1 MSGQLE
7 AIKKA
12 SFFIEKK
19 NYNEAKKILLEFAEN
34 NKNTKLD
41 IKFFFTMYLVSSGLK
56 DIKNSK
62 RYLEKCLKIDDE
74 NHIALNNLANI
85 YLKEGNLI
93 KAEKFYLKALNLNK
107 NYLLAIVN
115 LAILYQD
122 IGKLDV
128 SKKFYLRAIELAPK
142 RISLYFNL
150 SRIDENFIDDEKINY
165 LINLLKNEK
174 TELSELS
181 YGYFI
186 LANYER
192 KKKNF
197 GSEMNY
203 LKKANNYN
211 FQSRKLA
218 NQETMHYWNNIIVKK
233 YNNFN
238 FVNKNK
244 NIFFEKLN
252 PMFIIGLPR
261 SGSTITEVLLR
272 ANNDNIYSFGEA
284 SIFNGIIANIF
295 RKNEKSEIDLDF
307 VKDNVSKIFL
317 GRNFDTKRN
326 RFIAK
331 SLENFFYIDV
341 ILKIFPKAKF
351 INTTRNIEDN
361 IFAIYKQTL
370 SKISW
375 THSIEDILRYV
386 DNYFKVI
393 DYFKKKYPDKI
404 FNLKLEDLSLKPQEI
419 TKKLYNFCDLAWKD
433 DVLEFH
439 KKKDVLISTASNIQ
453 IRDKIQKYDFD
464 RYKPYKILLKNFL
477 KQYNW
482 LVHK

>member
-1 MSGQLE
+1 MLGQLE
-7 AIKKA
+7 AIRKA
-12 SFFIEKK
+12 SFFIENKK
-19 NYNEAKKILLEFAEN
+19 YNEAKKILLEFAEN
-34 NKNTKLD
+34 NKNIKLD
-41 IKFFFTMYLVSSGLK
+41 IKYFFTMYLVSNGLK

-62 RYLEKCLKIDDE
+62 RYLEKCLKIDDK

-85 YLKEGNLI
+85 YLKERNLI
-93 KAEKFYLKALNLNK
+93 KAEKFYLKALNFNK

-115 LAILYQD
+115 LAVLYQD
-122 IGKLDV
+122 TGKLDE
-128 SKKFYLRAIELAPK
+128 SKRFYLKAIKLAPK

-165 LINLLKNEK
+165 LINLLENEK
-174 TELSELS
+174 KEFSELS

-197 GSEMNY
+197 NSEMNY

-211 FQSRKLA
+211 FLSRKLA
-218 NQETMHYWNNIIVKK
+218 NQETLNYWNNIIAKK
-233 YNNFN
+233 YNNLN
-238 FVNKNK
+238 FVYQKK
-244 NIFFEKLN
+244 DVIFEKIKPL
-252 PMFIIGLPR
+252 FIVGLPR

-272 ANNDNIYSFGEA
+272 SNSDDIYSFGEA

-295 RKNEKSEIDLDF
+295 RKNEKNDINLDF
-307 VKDNVSKIFL
+307 VSDNISKIFL
-317 GRNFDTKRN
+317 ERNFDKKKN
-326 RFIAK
+326 RFIDK

-351 INTTRNIEDN
+351 INTIRNIEDN

-375 THSIEDILRYV
+375 THSIEDILRYM

-393 DYFKKKYPDKI
+393 DYFVKKYPDKI
-404 FNLKLEDLSLKPQEI
+404 FTLKLEDLSLKPEEI
-419 TKKLYNFCDLAWKD
+419 TKKLYNFCDLAWTNE
-433 DVLEFH
+433 VLEFH

-464 RYKPYKILLKNFL
+464 RYKPYKTLLKDFL
-477 KQYNW
+477 NQYNW
-482 LVHK
+482 LPQK

>member
-1 MSGQLE
+1 MPGQLE

-12 SFFIEKK
+12 SFFIENKK
-19 NYNEAKKILLEFAEN
+19 YNEAKKILLEFAEN
-34 NKNTKLD
+34 NKNIKLD
-41 IKFFFTMYLVSSGLK
+41 IKFFFTMYLVSNGLE

-62 RYLEKCLKIDDE
+62 RYLEKCLKIDDK

-122 IGKLDV
+122 TGKLDE
-128 SKKFYLRAIELAPK
+128 SKRFYLRAIELAPK

-165 LINLLKNEK
+165 LIKLLKSEK
-174 TELSELS
+174 KEFSELS

-197 GSEMNY
+197 DSEMNY
-203 LKKANNYN
+203 LKRANNYN

-218 NQETMHYWNNIIVKK
+218 NQETLNYWNNIIVKK
-233 YNNFN
+233 YNNLN
-238 FVNKNK
+238 FVNKKK
-244 NIFFEKLN
+244 NTIFEKIN
-252 PMFIIGLPR
+252 PLFIFGLPR

-272 ANNDNIYSFGEA
+272 SNNDIYSFGEA

-295 RKNEKSEIDLDF
+295 RKNEKSDINLEF
-307 VKDNVSKIFL
+307 VGDKVYKIFL
-317 GRNFDTKRN
+317 ARNFDMKKN
-326 RFIAK
+326 RFIDK

-341 ILKIFPKAKF
+341 ILKIFPNAKF

-375 THSIEDILRYV
+375 THSIEDILRYM

-393 DYFKKKYPDKI
+393 DYFIKKYPDKI
-404 FNLKLEDLSLKPQEI
+404 FTLKLEDLSSKPEEI
-419 TKKLYNFCDLAWKD
+419 TKKLYNFCDLTWTD
-433 DVLEFH
+433 EVLEFH

-453 IRDKIQKYDFD
+453 VRDKIQKYDFD
-464 RYKPYKILLKNFL
+464 RYKPYKILLRNFL
-477 KQYNW
+477 DQYNW
-482 LVHK
+482 LPKK

>member
-1 MSGQLE
+1 MLGQLE
-7 AIKKA
+7 AIRKA
-12 SFFIEKK
+12 SFFIENKK
-19 NYNEAKKILLEFAEN
+19 YNEAKKILLEFAEN
-34 NKNTKLD
+34 NKNIKLD
-41 IKFFFTMYLVSSGLK
+41 IKYFFTMYLVSNGLK

-62 RYLEKCLKIDDE
+62 RYLEKCLKIDDK

-85 YLKEGNLI
+85 YLKERNLI
-93 KAEKFYLKALNLNK
+93 KAEKFYLKALNFNK

-115 LAILYQD
+115 LAVLYQD
-122 IGKLDV
+122 TGKLDE
-128 SKKFYLRAIELAPK
+128 SKRFYLKAIKLAPK

-165 LINLLKNEK
+165 LINLLENEK
-174 TELSELS
+174 KEFSELS

-197 GSEMNY
+197 NSEMNY

-211 FQSRKLA
+211 FLSRKLA
-218 NQETMHYWNNIIVKK
+218 NQETLNYWNNIIAKK
-233 YNNFN
+233 YNNLN
-238 FVNKNK
+238 FVYQKK
-244 NIFFEKLN
+244 DVIFEKIKPL
-252 PMFIIGLPR
+252 FIVGLPR

-272 ANNDNIYSFGEA
+272 SNSDDIYSFGEA

-295 RKNEKSEIDLDF
+295 RKNEKNDINLDF
-307 VKDNVSKIFL
+307 VSDNISKIFL
-317 GRNFDTKRN
+317 ERNFDKKKN
-326 RFIAK
+326 RFIDK

-351 INTTRNIEDN
+351 INTIRNIEDN

-375 THSIEDILRYV
+375 THSIEDILRYM

-393 DYFKKKYPDKI
+393 DYFAKKYPDKI
-404 FNLKLEDLSLKPQEI
+404 FTLKLEDLSLKPEEI
-419 TKKLYNFCDLAWKD
+419 TKKLYNFCDLAWTNE
-433 DVLEFH
+433 VLEFH

-464 RYKPYKILLKNFL
+464 RYKPYKTLLKDFL
-477 KQYNW
+477 NQYNW
-482 LVHK
+482 LPQK